1 MVSTDRVWATK
12 LTLIHIGL
20 SCYGPGLSLL
30 QLRRWPF
37 LYQGLEVSR
46 ASQPL
51 AGLDTRIWSKFSLPV
66 RATWVAL
73 RKTLLSLGP
82 TGHTEGVRSTLH
94 ALSLGLSSASGRPSK
109 LCLGSRILFSFYR
122 KLSSALRLI
131 LCAQRTLCVLHLHGA
146 LALEIESAL
155 PFPEC
160 GTPSIHRT
168 EAIRKEQFRSYSIL
182 STMPKDEAL
191 HFQSILHYNH
201 FDPPPQ

>member
-51 AGLDTRIWSKFSLPV
+51 AGLDTRIWSKLSLPV

-73 RKTLLSLGP
+73 RKTLLRTNGSHGRCTIYFARLISRP
-82 TGHTEGVRSTLH
+82 FICR
-94 ALSLGLSSASGRPSK
+94 RPSFK
-109 LCLGSRILFSFYR
+109 AMLGFENSLFVLPKTRKRFTFDSPQNPENAMRSPSSRRPRFRNR
-122 KLSSALRLI
+122 KRERERFFLI
-131 LCAQRTLCVLHLHGA
+131 TDGR
-146 LALEIESAL
+146 
-155 PFPEC
+155 
-160 GTPSIHRT
+160 
-168 EAIRKEQFRSYSIL
+168 
-182 STMPKDEAL
+182 
-191 HFQSILHYNH
+191 
-201 FDPPPQ
+201 

>member
-30 QLRRWPF
+30 QFRRWPF

-73 RKTLLSLGP
+73 RKTLFRTNGSHGRCTIYFARLISRPFIRLRPSLKAMLRFENSLFVLP
-82 TGHTEGVRSTLH
+82 KTLQRFTFDSLRPAMRSPSSRRPRFRNRERF
-94 ALSLGLSSASGRPSK
+94 ALSR
-109 LCLGSRILFSFYR
+109 
-122 KLSSALRLI
+122 
-131 LCAQRTLCVLHLHGA
+131 V
-146 LALEIESAL
+146 
-155 PFPEC
+155 
-160 GTPSIHRT
+160 
-168 EAIRKEQFRSYSIL
+168 
-182 STMPKDEAL
+182 
-191 HFQSILHYNH
+191 
-201 FDPPPQ
+201 

>member
-51 AGLDTRIWSKFSLPV
+51 AGLDTRIWSKLSLPV

-73 RKTLLSLGP
+73 RKTLLRTNGSHGRCTIYFARLISRPFICLRPSLKAMLRFENP
-82 TGHTEGVRSTLH
+82 LFVLPKTLQRFTFDFLRPENAMRSPSSRRPRFRNRKRF
-94 ALSLGLSSASGRPSK
+94 ALSRVWHSFNPS
-109 LCLGSRILFSFYR
+109 Y
-122 KLSSALRLI
+122 
-131 LCAQRTLCVLHLHGA
+131 
-146 LALEIESAL
+146 
-155 PFPEC
+155 
-160 GTPSIHRT
+160 
-168 EAIRKEQFRSYSIL
+168 
-182 STMPKDEAL
+182 
-191 HFQSILHYNH
+191 
-201 FDPPPQ
+201 